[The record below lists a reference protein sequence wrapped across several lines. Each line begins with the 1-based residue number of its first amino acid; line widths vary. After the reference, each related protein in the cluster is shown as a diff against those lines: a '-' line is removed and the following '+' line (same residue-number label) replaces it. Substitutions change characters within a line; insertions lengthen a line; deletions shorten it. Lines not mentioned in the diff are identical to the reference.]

1 MNFSPTARSV
11 TEVWRTAFA
20 AGRWAEARDLLEA
33 AVKAGSADAMTWAH
47 LADACRRLGDPAAA
61 HAAADEA
68 LTRDITNLRGL
79 MVKYEL
85 LLEAGAEREAG
96 VYGRGL
102 IQHGGE
108 GRGLPD
114 DLAVAVRRAHDRQ
127 QALREA
133 LLAGLAERLAE
144 AGYVE
149 GRTNPRFTHALDLA
163 TGRRQLYLQQPKGLY
178 YPELAPI
185 QFFPRELFPW
195 LERVEAATADM
206 TAELSSL
213 LEQDAGFE
221 PYLTTQPGLLN
232 TDYPLIDSMD
242 WSSAFLWKEG
252 QETALAARCPK
263 TMAALRDVPLCRVR
277 GRSPYVMFSQLKP
290 GAHIRPHTGGVNT
303 RLVCHVPLIVPPG
316 CRFRV
321 GNETR
326 EWQVGKA
333 WVFDDTIEHEA
344 INTGDRTRVVLIFD
358 IWRPELTE
366 EERRLI
372 ATWLETVDEF
382 SPVPTVW
389 D

>member
-1 MNFSPTARSV
+1 MSSFPPVAPPKDD
-11 TEVWRTAFA
+11 WRGAFL
-20 AGRWAEARDLLEA
+20 AGRWAEARLGLETLTRE
-33 AVKAGSADAMTWAH
+33 GRADASAWAH
-47 LADACRRLGDPAAA
+47 LADACRRMDDTAAA

-79 MVKYEL
+79 MVKHEL
-85 LLEAGAEREAG
+85 LLAAGADREAA

-114 DLAVAVRRAHDRQ
+114 DLAAAVRRANERHRAL
-127 QALREA
+127 QAA
-133 LLAGLAERLAE
+133 LEAGLARRLAE

-149 GRTNPRFTHALDLA
+149 GRSHPRFTHALDLA

-178 YPELAPI
+178 YPELAHM
-185 QFFPRELFPW
+185 QFFPRDLFPW
-195 LERVEAATADM
+195 LEQVEAATADM
-206 TAELSSL
+206 TAELAAL
-213 LEQDAGFE
+213 LEEDAGFE
-221 PYLTTQPGLLN
+221 PYLTTHPGLLN
-232 TDYPLIDSMD
+232 ADYPLIDSMD
-242 WSSAFLWKEG
+242 WSSAFLWKDG
-252 QETALAARCPK
+252 QETGLAARCPK
-263 TMAALRDVPLCRVR
+263 TMAALRDVPLCRIR
-277 GRSPYVMFSQLKP
+277 GRSPYVMFSQLRP

-326 EWQVGKA
+326 EWETGKA

-344 INTGDRTRVVLIFD
+344 INTGAQARVILIFD
-358 IWRPELTE
+358 VWRPELTE
-366 EERRLI
+366 EERRLV

-382 SPVPTVW
+382 SPAPLAW